1 MRIFLK
7 IFLSL
12 FILALLSFGGYYFWY
27 NNLNYR
33 FETISDNKVY
43 KSALISPDN
52 LESYLI
58 SHKIR
63 TVIDLLDPGVQDA
76 ENPAQQREVDA
87 ENSKINEI
95 NKRLGTHI
103 RHVNIPSGQVPT
115 KKTLTQFFEVLDD
128 NSSYPVLIH
137 CYHGMGRAVI
147 YSAIYRI
154 EYENWKNED
163 ARMKA
168 RMFPMMVDS
177 PLHHSSFAK
186 GRGKGDFLIDYVPRC
201 EAEKSTYSKLSK

>member
-7 IFLSL
+7 TFLSL

-33 FETISDNKVY
+33 FESISDNKVY
-43 KSALISPDN
+43 KSALIKPKD
-52 LESYLI
+52 LEDYLI
-58 SHKIR
+58 SYKIK
-63 TVIDLLDPGVQDA
+63 TVINLLDPGVQDT

-87 ENSKINEI
+87 EDSKINEI

-147 YSAIYRI
+147 YSALYRI
-154 EYENWKNED
+154 EYEDWENNK

-168 RMFPMMVDS
+168 RLLPVMVDS
-177 PLHHSSFAK
+177 SLHHSSFAK
-186 GRGKGDFLIDYVPRC
+186 GREKGDFLINYVPR
-201 EAEKSTYSKLSK
+201 EEGNKSTLSKLQ